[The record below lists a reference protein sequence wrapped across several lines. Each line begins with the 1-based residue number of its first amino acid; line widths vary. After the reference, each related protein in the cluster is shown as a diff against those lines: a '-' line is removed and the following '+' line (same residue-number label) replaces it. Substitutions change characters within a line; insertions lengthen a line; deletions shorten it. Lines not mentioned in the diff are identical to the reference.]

1 MSEENKKTILT
12 DSEKNWIAIKKGD
25 RNIAKK
31 MIEHLA
37 GTLLIDGELTRTER
51 HRLASAM
58 LYHAGDPEVFFVF
71 GRTGL
76 KATKAMEKI
85 SIWQA
90 VTDRKKRLKS
100 EGEKVVD
107 VLRDVDDELG
117 YEERK
122 VRRAFDEIQRY
133 IKDDKIMNGGIVGL
147 LP

>member
-1 MSEENKKTILT
+1 MSEKNKRIILT

-51 HRLASAM
+51 HRLAFAM
-58 LYHAGDPEVFFVF
+58 LCHAGEPEVFFGF

-76 KATKAMEKI
+76 KATKTMEKI
-85 SIWQA
+85 SIWQDL
-90 VTDRKKRLKS
+90 TDRKKQLKS
-100 EGEKVVD
+100 KGKKVVD
-107 VLRDVDDELG
+107 AIADVANDLKCSEL
-117 YEERK
+117 K
-122 VRRAFDEIQRY
+122 VRKSFNEIQRY
-133 IKDDKIMNGGIVGL
+133 IKDDKIMNEGIVGL

>member
-1 MSEENKKTILT
+1 MREENKKTILT

-37 GTLLIDGELTRTER
+37 GTLLIDGGLTRTER

-58 LYHAGDPEVFFVF
+58 LYHAGEPEVFFGF

-107 VLRDVDDELG
+107 AIADVANDLG
-117 YEERK
+117 YSGTK
-122 VRRAFDEIQRY
+122 VKKGNILNGFLKLAFV
-133 IKDDKIMNGGIVGL
+133 NL
-147 LP
+147 L